1 MSDTGMDDAG
11 PRLRA
16 ARLARGLSL
25 TEVAERAGITKGF
38 LSLAER
44 GRTRMSVPNLLA
56 VCAAVDVSIGSL
68 FHYPQ
73 EAVVGRGAR
82 LQMGGIDI
90 AEFLLT
96 AADQPHL
103 QVMRSELQPGGG
115 SGGAYRLDTETVFA
129 FVLDGTVRIVVDG
142 EERQLSRG
150 QSTSYPAR
158 SLHEWDNPSDSDTA
172 EVLWVFAPPLP
183 TTR

>member
-1 MSDTGMDDAG
+1 MADTGMDDAG

-16 ARLARGLSL
+16 ARLSRGLSL
-25 TEVAERAGITKGF
+25 TEVAGRAGISKGF

-56 VCAAVDVSIGSL
+56 VCAAVDISIGSL
-68 FHYPQ
+68 FDYPQ

-103 QVMRSELQPGGG
+103 QVMRTELQPGGG
-115 SGGAYRLDTETVFA
+115 SGGAYQLDTETVFA
-129 FVLDGTVRIVVDG
+129 FVLAGTVRIVVDG
-142 EERQLSRG
+142 EERLLTTG

-158 SLHEWDNPSDSDTA
+158 SLHEWDNPSETDAA

-183 TTR
+183 ATP